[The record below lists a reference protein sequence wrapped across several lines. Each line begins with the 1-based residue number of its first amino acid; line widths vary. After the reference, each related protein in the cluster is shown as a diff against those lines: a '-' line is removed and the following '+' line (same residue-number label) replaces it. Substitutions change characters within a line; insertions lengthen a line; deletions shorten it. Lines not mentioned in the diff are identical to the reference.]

1 MRKLL
6 LLTATVLA
14 LGLSFASAQNFTK
27 SLQGSQDPRGPVP
40 LDSKNNIYLPYHL
53 NSAGQPTAPTFS
65 TGGVGN
71 ACVNTCTDLAGQV
84 TTGSAATTLTIVFG
98 QAYNYAPACILQEQ
112 AGTTAPTFTTTTT
125 EILATVVASS
135 KTYNYLCLGA
145 NY

>member
-1 MRKLL
+1 MKKLL
-6 LLTATVLA
+6 LTIGLVLG
-14 LGLSFASAQNFTK
+14 LGLSLATAQNLTK

-40 LDSKNNIYLPYHL
+40 MDSSNNIYLPYHL
-53 NSAGQPTAPTFS
+53 NSAGQPTAPSFP
-65 TGGVGN
+65 GGVGN

-84 TTGSAATTLTIVFG
+84 STGSAATTLTVQFG

-125 EILATVVASS
+125 EINATVVASS